1 MAPPASNMTPGQMLD
16 MMNAINGQQNLQPRQ
31 RVVQHA
37 PSPPPVAT
45 REIIKEVPRDIIKE
59 VPFEV
64 IKEVQVPFEVIKEV
78 QVPVEVIKE
87 VQVPV
92 EVIKFV
98 DKEVRRG
105 AETWAWAV

>member
-1 MAPPASNMTPGQMLD
+1 MAPPASNMTPGQLLD
-16 MMNAINGQQNLQPRQ
+16 MMNAINGQQHLQPRQ

-45 REIIKEVPRDIIKE
+45 REIIKEVPRDI
-59 VPFEV
+59 

>member
-59 VPFEV
+59 V
-64 IKEVQVPFEVIKEV
+64 QVPF
-78 QVPVEVIKE
+78 E

>member
-59 VPFEV
+59 VQVPF
-64 IKEVQVPFEVIKEV
+64 EVQVPVEVIKEV